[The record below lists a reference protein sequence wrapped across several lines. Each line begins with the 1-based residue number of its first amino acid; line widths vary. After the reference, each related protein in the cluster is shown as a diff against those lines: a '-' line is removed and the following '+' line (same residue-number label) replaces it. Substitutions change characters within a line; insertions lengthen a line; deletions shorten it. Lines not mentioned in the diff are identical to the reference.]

1 MVDFCADCST
11 TLYGQSREF
20 LFRLTSAKLAN
31 FIQQQKRA
39 AGMDIYFGTVARA
52 APVSEG
58 GSLFKLDW
66 ERKAIVREVPNV
78 PVEPSLYHDPNA
90 RGNVRGVRGIRIYNN
105 QVIAADYHTLNFFD
119 RDLNLQR
126 KLSHGLMVGIHET
139 WLEGSSL
146 WITSTTLDAA
156 LKYRLEDGALEASFW
171 PREMPEYQRLL
182 GLEPLPIDKSVDN
195 RTNYLEQ
202 DSFRGPSHLHLNAVC
217 EFRGEIYALFHSR
230 CVVANLSRG
239 TIVIE
244 DEKLKHAH
252 NLIMEEPGVVYIN
265 DTHRTVVREY
275 DLASGK
281 QIRAIDI
288 KKMSGIK
295 SLLLKSAARA
305 IREMGVSF
313 FGSKRKATAKPLYLR
328 GLSIT
333 PDYIFAGFSP
343 ATIVCI
349 DKRSGKL
356 IDYYFHSDDM
366 RVCIHGL
373 TAAETAG

>member
-1 MVDFCADCST
+1 
-11 TLYGQSREF
+11 
-20 LFRLTSAKLAN
+20 
-31 FIQQQKRA
+31 
-39 AGMDIYFGTVARA
+39 MDIYFGTVARA

-90 RGNVRGVRGIRIYNN
+90 RGNVRGVRGIRIHNGE
-105 QVIAADYHTLNFFD
+105 VIAADYHTLNIFD
-119 RDLNLQR
+119 RDLNPRR
-126 KLSHGLMVGIHET
+126 KLTHGLMVGIHET
-139 WLEGSSL
+139 HLEGSSI
-146 WITSTTLDAA
+146 WVTSTTLDAA
-156 LKYRLEDGALEASFW
+156 LKYSLEDGALEASFW
-171 PREMPEYQRLL
+171 PREMPGFQQTL
-182 GLEPLPIDKSVDN
+182 GLEPLPIDKAIDN
-195 RTNYLEQ
+195 RLNYLEQ
-202 DSFRGPSHLHLNAVC
+202 SSFRGPSHLHLNAVC
-217 EFRGEIYALFHSR
+217 EFRGDIYALFHSK
-230 CVVANLSRG
+230 CVVANLSKG
-239 TIVIE
+239 TIVIQ
-244 DEKLKHAH
+244 DEKLKHSH

-275 DLASGK
+275 DLQSGR

-288 KKMSGIK
+288 KKMRGIK
-295 SLLLKSAARA
+295 SLLLRSASRA
-305 IREMGVSF
+305 IKEMGVSF

-333 PDYIFAGFSP
+333 QDYIFAGFSP

-356 IDYYFHSDDM
+356 VDYFFHSTDM

-373 TAAETAG
+373 TAAEGST